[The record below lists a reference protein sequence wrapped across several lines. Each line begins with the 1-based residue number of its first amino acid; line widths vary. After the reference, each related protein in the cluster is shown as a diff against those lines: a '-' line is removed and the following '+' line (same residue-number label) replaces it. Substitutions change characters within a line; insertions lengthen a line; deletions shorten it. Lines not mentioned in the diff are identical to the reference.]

1 MFTITTLLL
10 LSCALAD
17 YVEYDFQPSCT
28 PGAHTDATVVVYPA
42 RCYAEDATS
51 FSITCDGAG
60 NVSRAVF
67 DNIDC
72 FGAPS
77 SHRPSEE
84 LPGCVPNGTPEHGY
98 MNISCKTGHFDL
110 PAKGFLTILSYMEQV
125 YNLSCPV
132 NGPPSY
138 LETLQL
144 DTCLTEG
151 SGAAANHFMMSCTEK
166 PDEVTHKEF
175 ASADCSGAPKST
187 SSIKTGYS
195 VPTLAQRRLGRGPLG
210 FADGPHPQVYRC
222 PAA

>member
-1 MFTITTLLL
+1 MFTIAALLL
-10 LSCALAD
+10 LSVVLAD
-17 YVEYDFQPSCT
+17 YVVHEFQPSCT
-28 PGAHTDATVVVYPA
+28 PGARTEATVVSFPA

-60 NVSRAVF
+60 NVSRAVY

-77 SHRPSEE
+77 SHTPSEK
-84 LPGCVPNGTPEHGY
+84 LPGCVPNGTPEYGY

-110 PAKGFLTILSYMEQV
+110 PAKGYLTILAYIEQF

-132 NGPPSY
+132 HGPPSY

-144 DTCLTEG
+144 DTCHTEG
-151 SGAAANHFMMSCTEK
+151 SGVTATYFSISCTDK
-166 PDEVTHKEF
+166 GEVTQKEF
-175 ASADCSGAPKST
+175 ATADCSGAPKST
-187 SSIKTGYS
+187 TSFKTGCS

-210 FADGPHPQVYRC
+210 LADGPHPQVYRC